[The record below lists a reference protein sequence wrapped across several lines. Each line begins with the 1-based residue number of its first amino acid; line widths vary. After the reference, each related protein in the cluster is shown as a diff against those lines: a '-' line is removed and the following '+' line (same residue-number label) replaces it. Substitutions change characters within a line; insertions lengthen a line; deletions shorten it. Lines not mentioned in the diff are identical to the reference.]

1 MRPKILVTGA
11 NGYIAS
17 LVRLYNADAFDF
29 TCVSHSDLDFSKTKD
44 VADYFEKADFD
55 IVFHTAANTTTAD
68 CERDPEGTH
77 RINSESAIEIARI
90 CAMREKRMI
99 FLSTEQLFNG
109 KTQPGPFKETEEPLC
124 VTDYGKQKLEVD
136 SWIRANLKD
145 YVIFRLSWQ
154 FGLPFAHVKVSPGI
168 LERVMKA
175 VKTDT
180 PTKFTVNEKRCMTY
194 AQRLADG
201 FGRLTEAPTGVYNIA
216 SENDLTTYESARYI
230 AKRLGCSDAE
240 TEKLILPDYE
250 RYADRF
256 RDYRLDANK
265 TKELGVP
272 LATFEEDVDTC
283 LKDFG
288 LL

>member
-17 LVRLYNADAFDF
+17 LVRLYNAGSYDF
-29 TCVSHSDLDFSKTKD
+29 TCVSHSELDFSKPKD
-44 VADYFEKADFD
+44 VADKFEKADYD

-68 CERDPEGTH
+68 CERDSEGTH

-90 CAMREKRMI
+90 CAERDKRML

-109 KTQPGPFKETEEPLC
+109 KTQPGPFKEAEEPLC

-136 SWIRANLKD
+136 SWIRANLSD

-154 FGLPFAHVKVSPGI
+154 FGLPMAHVRVSPGI

-175 VKTDT
+175 VRTGT

-201 FGRLTEAPTGVYNIA
+201 FCKLVDAPTGVYNIA

-230 AKRLGCSDAE
+230 AKRLGCSDTQVE
-240 TEKLILPDYE
+240 QLILPDDE
-250 RYADRF
+250 RYSDRF
-256 RDYRLDANK
+256 RDYRLDGSKAR
-265 TKELGVP
+265 ELGVP

>member
-109 KTQPGPFKETEEPLC
+109 KTQPGPLRKRPKSPC
-124 VTDYGKQKLEVD
+124 
-136 SWIRANLKD
+136 A
-145 YVIFRLSWQ
+145 
-154 FGLPFAHVKVSPGI
+154 LPTMASRS
-168 LERVMKA
+168 L
-175 VKTDT
+175 
-180 PTKFTVNEKRCMTY
+180 
-194 AQRLADG
+194 
-201 FGRLTEAPTGVYNIA
+201 RLTRGSVQTSRTMLSSAFHGSLACPLPT
-216 SENDLTTYESARYI
+216 
-230 AKRLGCSDAE
+230 
-240 TEKLILPDYE
+240 
-250 RYADRF
+250 
-256 RDYRLDANK
+256 
-265 TKELGVP
+265 
-272 LATFEEDVDTC
+272 
-283 LKDFG
+283 
-288 LL
+288 